1 MNLPR
6 IQVNWNKVLNHRRT
20 LFITCGR
27 FPWKTSQSLSGIVG
41 LSQLESALGGY
52 RQLPRYTQH
61 TATTGQIGHLWIPS
75 NTSQTKDF
83 QPSISKLLQ
92 YTKQEWKQCVQFM
105 LVRATCCFLPPARGI
120 TCIPTDTDC
129 EILTHV
135 RGLPQRV
142 RIVDLRKDQHLFRK
156 VCHVRPLWKPKS
168 WRFSSRNFSLR
179 LTLWHPQLCYLS
191 LGKRD

>member
-27 FPWKTSQSLSGIVG
+27 FPRKTSQSLSGIVG

-52 RQLPRYTQH
+52 WQLPRYTQH

-75 NTSQTKDF
+75 NTNPTKDF
-83 QPSISKLLQ
+83 QPTSAVK
-92 YTKQEWKQCVQFM
+92 KQELKQCVQFM
-105 LVRATCCFLPPARGI
+105 LVRATCCFPPTAR
-120 TCIPTDTDC
+120 TTTYIPTDTDC

-135 RGLPQRV
+135 RDLPQRV
-142 RIVDLRKDQHLFRK
+142 RIADLRKDQHLFHK
-156 VCHVRPLWKPKS
+156 KFHVLPLCGDS
-168 WRFSSRNFSLR
+168 FEGIVSHFDIQSFAILV
-179 LTLWHPQLCYLS
+179 
-191 LGKRD
+191 

>member
-27 FPWKTSQSLSGIVG
+27 FPRKTSQSLSGIVG

-92 YTKQEWKQCVQFM
+92 YKKTGMEAMCPIHACSSNLLLSAPCQEYNVHPHWHRLWNSDSRAWSPAEGQNSGPTQRPT
-105 LVRATCCFLPPARGI
+105 LVP
-120 TCIPTDTDC
+120 
-129 EILTHV
+129 
-135 RGLPQRV
+135 
-142 RIVDLRKDQHLFRK
+142 
-156 VCHVRPLWKPKS
+156 
-168 WRFSSRNFSLR
+168 
-179 LTLWHPQLCYLS
+179 
-191 LGKRD
+191 